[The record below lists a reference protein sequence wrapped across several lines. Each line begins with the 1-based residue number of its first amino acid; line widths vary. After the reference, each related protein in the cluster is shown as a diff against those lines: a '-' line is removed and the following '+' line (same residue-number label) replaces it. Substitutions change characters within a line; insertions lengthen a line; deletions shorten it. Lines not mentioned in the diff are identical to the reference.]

1 MPRTLL
7 AVGIALTLF
16 GLIGLAATVGHPA
29 AAPWVRYLFI
39 PSYAAGALCLILGGF
54 LWLRAWSRRQ
64 SRR

>member
-7 AVGIALTLF
+7 LAGVALTLV
-16 GLIGLAATVGHPA
+16 GLIGLAATLGHPA

-64 SRR
+64 PRR